1 MNELLQIIKAEAD
14 RWIKAGEKG
23 LAATAQA

>member
-14 RWIKAGEKG
+14 RWIEAGAKG
-23 LAATAQA
+23 LAAIAQ